1 MLQAV
6 VQFGLRAGFVDFLL
20 GFLLLR
26 FLLFLAQRFFLHRLF
41 LLRWLLL
48 LLCGFGFLGL
58 PDGLGFLLRHVRE
71 EAFAEVVHLPFRAE
85 IVLLR
90 PGDGLGLLRGADLG
104 RLGARLRRLGGLLRD
119 PGLLYLLCRL
129 QVLFGHAHLSSPAF
143 FVM

>member
-6 VQFGLRAGFVDFLL
+6 VQFGLRAGLVDFLL
-20 GFLLLR
+20 GFLLLLR
-26 FLLFLAQRFFLHRLF
+26 FLRFLAQRFFLRRLF
-41 LLRWLLL
+41 LLL

-85 IVLLR
+85 IVFTR
-90 PGDGLGLLRGADLG
+90 PGDELGLLRGADLG
-104 RLGARLRRLGGLLRD
+104 RLGERLRRLGGLLRD

>member
-6 VQFGLRAGFVDFLL
+6 VQFGLRAGLVDFLL

-26 FLLFLAQRFFLHRLF
+26 FLRFLAQRFFLRRLF

-48 LLCGFGFLGL
+48 LICGFGFLGL
-58 PDGLGFLLRHVRE
+58 PDGLGFLLRLVRE

-90 PGDGLGLLRGADLG
+90 PGDELCLLRAADLEW
-104 RLGARLRRLGGLLRD
+104 LGEELPRLRRPLPDRCLL
-119 PGLLYLLCRL
+119 
-129 QVLFGHAHLSSPAF
+129 
-143 FVM
+143 

>member
-6 VQFGLRAGFVDFLL
+6 VQFGLRAGLVDFLL
-20 GFLLLR
+20 GFLPLR
-26 FLLFLAQRFFLHRLF
+26 FLRFLAQRFFLRRLF

-58 PDGLGFLLRHVRE
+58 PDGLGFLLHHVRE

-85 IVLLR
+85 IVFTR
-90 PGDGLGLLRGADLG
+90 PGDELGLLRGADLG
-104 RLGARLRRLGGLLRD
+104 RLGERLPRLGGLLRD
-119 PGLLYLLCRL
+119 RGLLHLLCRL
-129 QVLFGHAHLSSPAF
+129 RLLFGHAHASSPAF